1 MPLVE
6 AVVLPTVLQSS
17 MWFCFIVYNFTVRLG
32 YQYIYND
39 HLRGFDL
46 SKQVNRWWWYD
57 DTQSIIKKW
66 STDMTDSDIIL
77 MSNSTM
83 KIVDYQEA
91 YE

>member
-6 AVVLPTVLQSS
+6 AVVVPTVLQSS

-46 SKQVNRWWWYD
+46 SKQVNR
-57 DTQSIIKKW
+57 
-66 STDMTDSDIIL
+66 
-77 MSNSTM
+77 
-83 KIVDYQEA
+83 
-91 YE
+91 